1 MLLKNLFWFLSIKPV
16 ACTREEMQ
24 RCREKLPRKMVRGGG
39 EEERRR
45 EGGGEEEGHTEVS
58 DISGLNPKP

>member
-1 MLLKNLFWFLSIKPV
+1 MLLKNLFWFFSIKPV
-16 ACTREEMQ
+16 ACMREEMQ

-45 EGGGEEEGHTEVS
+45 EGGEMRRDKQRSLTYQA
-58 DISGLNPKP
+58 